1 MAWLFRYDHTPVAPD
16 EVSFSPMCSYQKA
29 AFMCWLWLFL
39 AIALEVTAT
48 ILMKYSDGFT
58 RLGPT
63 VGMLFFYALSL
74 APLARVLTQLEV
86 GAVYAIWSALGTAAV
101 ALIGMVLFHEPASGL
116 KVFSIALIIVGVVCL
131 NLSGHAP
138 RPSQDQ
144 AHKADLRLA
153 ASAQVSTAV
162 VKPMESNR

>member
-16 EVSFSPMCSYQKA
+16 EVSFFPMCSYQKA

-101 ALIGMVLFHEPASGL
+101 ALIAVPRTGKRAEGLFDRADYRRRSLPEPERTRSATQS
-116 KVFSIALIIVGVVCL
+116 
-131 NLSGHAP
+131 
-138 RPSQDQ
+138 RPS
-144 AHKADLRLA
+144 
-153 ASAQVSTAV
+153 
-162 VKPMESNR
+162 P

>member
-1 MAWLFRYDHTPVAPD
+1 MDVSYFPFFR
-16 EVSFSPMCSYQKA
+16 SYQKA

-39 AIALEVTAT
+39 AIALEVAAT

-63 VGMLFFYALSL
+63 IGMLVFYAFSL
-74 APLARVLTQLEV
+74 APLAKVLKQLEV

-101 ALIGMVLFHEPASGL
+101 ALIGVVLFHEPANGL

-131 NLSGHAP
+131 NLSGGHRVS
-138 RPSQDQ
+138 RPSTQEARKQ
-144 AHKADLRLA
+144 VPELRMAAAQITPNVSKAA
-153 ASAQVSTAV
+153 
-162 VKPMESNR
+162 ESGR

>member
-1 MAWLFRYDHTPVAPD
+1 
-16 EVSFSPMCSYQKA
+16 
-29 AFMCWLWLFL
+29 MCWLWLFL

-63 VGMLFFYALSL
+63 LGMLVFYGLSL
-74 APLARVLTQLEV
+74 APLARVLKQLEV

-101 ALIGMVLFHEPASGL
+101 ALLGMVLFHEPANGL

-131 NLSGHAP
+131 NLSGHHSRA
-138 RPSQDQ
+138 QQ
-144 AHKADLRLA
+144 ATRSVSGPQVRLA
-153 ASAQVSTAV
+153 ASANIPAG
-162 VKPMESNR
+162 VKPADGGR

>member
-1 MAWLFRYDHTPVAPD
+1 
-16 EVSFSPMCSYQKA
+16 
-29 AFMCWLWLFL
+29 MCWLWLFL

-63 VGMLFFYALSL
+63 IGMLVFYGLSL
-74 APLARVLTQLEV
+74 APLARVLKELEV

-101 ALIGMVLFHEPASGL
+101 ALLGMFLFHEPANGL

-131 NLSGHAP
+131 NLSGHRSRQSAP
-138 RPSQDQ
+138 QQ
-144 AHKADLRLA
+144 ARKPAPEIRLA
-153 ASAQVSTAV
+153 SATSVPPAV
-162 VKPMESNR
+162 VKAVQTRH